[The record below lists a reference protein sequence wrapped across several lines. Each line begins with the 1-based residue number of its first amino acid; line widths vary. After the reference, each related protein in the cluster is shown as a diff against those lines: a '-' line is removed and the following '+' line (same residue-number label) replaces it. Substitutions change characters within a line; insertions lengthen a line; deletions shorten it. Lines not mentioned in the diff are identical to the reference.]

1 MAFLYGLGTGMVLSL
16 TLGTIFFILIQNS
29 IDNGYKG
36 GIVIALG
43 VITSDAVLI
52 TLSVFGT
59 SLFPPIK
66 HAETYVS
73 LAGGLLLLLMGLNSL
88 FKKKPRI
95 SYPRTKL
102 GNLVYFFSTGF
113 VLNLL
118 NPANFFSWVAI
129 IAYLNASLKYSGGQ
143 ILVFFI
149 ACLLAIFLTEVAI
162 SVFADR
168 LKRYFTPQVVLYINR
183 ISGSVFLFFGL
194 RLLWSVVSTV
204 GVIWSE

>member
-16 TLGTIFFILIQNS
+16 TLGTVFFLLIQNS

-36 GIVIALG
+36 GILIALG
-43 VITSDAVLI
+43 VIVSDAILI
-52 TLSVFGT
+52 TLSIFGT
-59 SLFPPIK
+59 RLFPPVN
-66 HAETYVS
+66 HAETIIS
-73 LAGGLLLLLMGLNSL
+73 LAGGLLLLLMGMNSL

-95 SYPRTKL
+95 VYPRTKL
-102 GNLVYFFSTGF
+102 GNLVYFFSSGF

-129 IAYLNASLKYSGGQ
+129 TAYVNVSLGYSTAQ
-143 ILVFFI
+143 ISVYFVG
-149 ACLLAIFLTEVAI
+149 CLLSIFLTEVAI

-168 LKRYFTPQVVLYINR
+168 LKRYFTPLVLLYINR

-204 GVIWSE
+204 MFI

>member
-16 TLGTIFFILIQNS
+16 TLGTVFFILIQNS

-36 GIVIALG
+36 GILIALG

-59 SLFPPIK
+59 SMLPPVN
-66 HAETYVS
+66 HAETIVS
-73 LAGGLLLLLMGLNSL
+73 LAGGLLLLIMGLNSW
-88 FKKKPRI
+88 FKKKARI

-102 GNLVYFFSTGF
+102 GNLVYFFTTGF

-129 IAYLNASLKYSGGQ
+129 TAYVNASLGYSNAQ
-143 ILVFFI
+143 ISVYFVG
-149 ACLLAIFLTEVAI
+149 CLLAIFLTEVAI

-168 LKRYFTPQVVLYINR
+168 LKRYFTPKVLLYVNR

-204 GVIWSE
+204 GFI